1 MAGTWGEVTVR
12 RGPSGM
18 PLIEAADE
26 AAAFF
31 GLGYAQACDD
41 LEGLLRQFLLVR
53 AELSLADPDAG
64 ARDDNQR
71 RWRVH
76 DEARTAYESLP
87 ARMQECYRAFTAG
100 IAERVA
106 EVPELVP
113 AWAPPL
119 DPWLPIGVNRTVML
133 FWVIADAVAALRVAG
148 VELPP
153 VVSELD
159 RTPMTP
165 GSNAWV
171 LTPPRTA
178 DGATILVSDPHLPFG
193 DVYAMHEATIVT
205 PSLHYTGFTFLG
217 AMLPALA
224 HNDAVAWGCT
234 TGGPRVSDAYRVP
247 DLGHEELTI
256 NGLRSPVIA
265 RQDGWAYAI
274 CSPYTDTIAET
285 ESQLLAMLRTR
296 SVAEF
301 RTVLARR
308 AFPPQNIL
316 AADRD
321 GASLYV
327 RTGRVP
333 RRAATA
339 TGILDLSQTW
349 NGYLDPDEL
358 VHLDGAPSG
367 YLQNCNSAPDTVAPE
382 VCTDDWHRDAFHD
395 VPGRQTSR
403 SERSIELLAGAVGV
417 DAESVK
423 AWAVEDR
430 WPDTPRWREALAAA
444 VSSDPARVAGWSD
457 ERTAFAEDLLAFDG
471 SASPDSTRA
480 TAWLAWR
487 TAVAQT
493 PLDPAGLRA
502 LVDSLDPGLLLD
514 AVERAA
520 IDRRP
525 YGDVHRMASGEPGRG
540 GAFTVRPS
548 ADGDVQPSLQVPLR
562 ATYFKDDVAF
572 AGGPALR
579 IVNFD
584 ATGMTSWSLLLPRQ
598 AAAFSRG
605 DVLPTPFRATD
616 ADVERSFPARAA
628 TSEDTIAA
636 SRFHPDLLAAEDLP
650 RVPVR
655 AKDLPTIQAQWP
667 IAQPAPAD
675 VEIVDV
681 NAAGVHEAPRVRL
694 RLYRPSAHGHDTP
707 VLYWM
712 HGGGY
717 LAGDPESDDPIA
729 IDIVRRLGIVVV
741 SVRYRLAPAHPA
753 PAALEDAY
761 SGLAWIY
768 RNAAELGVDPT
779 RVAIGGGSAGAGLAA
794 ALAQLTH
801 DRAEYRPIFQLL
813 VQPMLDDRTAV
824 RTDLDLTFVRGW
836 EAESNR
842 FAWEAYLGQPPGSEH
857 APEYVVPAR
866 RDNLSGL
873 PPAWLGVGTLDLFF
887 EEDIDY
893 ARRLQLAGVSCE
905 THVVPGAFHGFE
917 SIFPD
922 APVSRS
928 FVTTAVG
935 ALAAALGVADRAKDT
950 VDSR

>member
-12 RGPSGM
+12 RASSGM

-53 AELSLADPDAG
+53 AELALADPDAG

-87 ARMQECYRAFTAG
+87 AGMQECYRAFTAG

-133 FWVIADAVAALRVAG
+133 FWVIADAVAALRAAG
-148 VELPP
+148 VDLPP

-171 LTPPRTA
+171 LTPLRTA
-178 DGATILVSDPHLPFG
+178 HGATILVSDPHLPFG

-205 PSLHYTGFTFLG
+205 ESLHYTGFTFLG

-247 DLGHEELTI
+247 DVGQEALTI
-256 NGLRSPVIA
+256 NGLRSPVVA

-274 CSPYTDTIAET
+274 CSPYTDAIGET
-285 ESQLLAMLRTR
+285 ETQLLAMLRSR
-296 SVAEF
+296 SVGEL

-333 RRAATA
+333 RRPATA

-349 NGYLDPDEL
+349 NGYLEPEEL
-358 VHLDGAPSG
+358 VHLDGAPTG

-382 VCTDDWHRDAFHD
+382 IRSEDWHPDAFHD

-403 SERSIELLAGAVGV
+403 SERSVELLADAVGV
-417 DAESVK
+417 DTERMT

-444 VSSDPARVAGWSD
+444 ISSDPARVAGWSE
-457 ERTAFAEDLLAFDG
+457 ERAAFADDLLSFDG
-471 SASPDSTRA
+471 SASPESTHA

-493 PLDPAGLRA
+493 PEDPVRLRTLVDALDP
-502 LVDSLDPGLLLD
+502 DLLLG
-514 AVERAA
+514 AVERAV

-525 YGDVHRMASGEPGRG
+525 YGAVHRMASGEPGRG

-548 ADGDVQPSLQVPLR
+548 AEGDVQPSMQVPLR
-562 ATYFKDDVAF
+562 ATYFKDGVAF

-579 IVNFD
+579 IVMFD
-584 ATGMTSWSLLLPRQ
+584 STGMTSWSLLLPRR
-598 AAAFSRG
+598 ADAFSRG
-605 DVLPTPFRATD
+605 EVLPTPFHA
-616 ADVERSFPARAA
+616 ADTAHERTFPA
-628 TSEDTIAA
+628 T
-636 SRFHPDLLAAEDLP
+636 
-650 RVPVR
+650 
-655 AKDLPTIQAQWP
+655 
-667 IAQPAPAD
+667 
-675 VEIVDV
+675 
-681 NAAGVHEAPRVRL
+681 
-694 RLYRPSAHGHDTP
+694 
-707 VLYWM
+707 
-712 HGGGY
+712 
-717 LAGDPESDDPIA
+717 
-729 IDIVRRLGIVVV
+729 
-741 SVRYRLAPAHPA
+741 
-753 PAALEDAY
+753 
-761 SGLAWIY
+761 
-768 RNAAELGVDPT
+768 
-779 RVAIGGGSAGAGLAA
+779 GA
-794 ALAQLTH
+794 
-801 DRAEYRPIFQLL
+801 
-813 VQPMLDDRTAV
+813 
-824 RTDLDLTFVRGW
+824 
-836 EAESNR
+836 
-842 FAWEAYLGQPPGSEH
+842 
-857 APEYVVPAR
+857 
-866 RDNLSGL
+866 
-873 PPAWLGVGTLDLFF
+873 
-887 EEDIDY
+887 
-893 ARRLQLAGVSCE
+893 
-905 THVVPGAFHGFE
+905 
-917 SIFPD
+917 
-922 APVSRS
+922 RS
-928 FVTTAVG
+928 
-935 ALAAALGVADRAKDT
+935 
-950 VDSR
+950 